1 MLHNT
6 KKLNALKKKI
16 KDFGPAPYDNKNTA
30 LIRLANSWE
39 MSSNNGYEVLIVEGL
54 NKLDDNTIVFFLEAA
69 EEQGFKRIVINLRNI
84 TSDALWRIL
93 YFPEVLCS
101 NICGVFYEA
110 VDTEK
115 KFGYDIQP
123 GYEITF

>member
-1 MLHNT
+1 MPKYYIYIIILIVYNIIIKAKKQTKGGFFKMLHNT

-69 EEQGFKRIVINLRNI
+69 EISTHTPLAGR
-84 TSDALWRIL
+84 D
-93 YFPEVLCS
+93 
-101 NICGVFYEA
+101 
-110 VDTEK
+110 
-115 KFGYDIQP
+115 
-123 GYEITF
+123 